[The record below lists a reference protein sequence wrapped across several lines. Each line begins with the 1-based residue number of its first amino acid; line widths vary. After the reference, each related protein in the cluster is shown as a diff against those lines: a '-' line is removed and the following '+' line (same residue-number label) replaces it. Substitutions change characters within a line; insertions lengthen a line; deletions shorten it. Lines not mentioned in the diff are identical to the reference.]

1 MNRNLGK
8 NAKVSTVITLSSFLL
23 GMVLS
28 LSCFEANAGEAKNIN
43 LEKAQQEQ
51 MQVQYNLIKAVQ
63 AKLKKDGYDPG
74 TVDGLNGPRTQKA
87 LEAYQRDHG
96 LKVDGM
102 PGKETLKSLGL
113 K

>member
-1 MNRNLGK
+1 MYRILGK
-8 NAKVSTVITLSSFLL
+8 NAKISNVITLSSFLL

-28 LSCFEANAGEAKNIN
+28 LSSFDANAGEAKNIN
-43 LEKAQQEQ
+43 LEKVQREQ
-51 MQVQYNLIKAVQ
+51 MQVQYNLIKFIQ
-63 AKLKKDGYDPG
+63 AKLIKDGYDPG
-74 TVDGLNGPRTQKA
+74 TVDGISGPRTQKA

>member
-1 MNRNLGK
+1 MK
-8 NAKVSTVITLSSFLL
+8 
-23 GMVLS
+23 
-28 LSCFEANAGEAKNIN
+28 AGEAPNIN
-43 LEKAQQEQ
+43 LQKAQQEQ
-51 MQVQYNLIKAVQ
+51 RQVQYNLIKAVQ

-74 TVDGLNGPRTQKA
+74 TVDGINGPRTQKTI
-87 LEAYQRDHG
+87 EAYQRDHG